1 MKQVFIALLLVTS
14 LATKAQISP
23 KIYGEKEDFENL
35 KTRPLIIETL
45 EEDPKI
51 LKKLSSPKK
60 AEELKDYIN
69 FIKEFNENFKTY
81 VQKYWKLNSK
91 FENKTITEVNGL
103 NKGKNN
109 TYAVI
114 RFVSLNDIDSY
125 GLKSG
130 LSVPAIAYS
139 RVESDRRKPDSKN
152 YLPYRYFSND
162 EKSLN
167 EGDYKYVLET
177 LQANINWIVKN
188 DKSLSF
194 DKYSEKMAIE
204 NCQKLKGKTLLIEDN
219 MMMKG
224 RSISEAKK
232 NYGGD
237 LKFVSETEI
246 NDAFVSKK
254 KHTAVLYAAP
264 YGIIKGGIAVV
275 QISRIVFFKIIVD
288 CETGEILYL
297 YMPGGMSYG
306 ANLSNQMTE
315 TEFKTLANCKIL

>member
-1 MKQVFIALLLVTS
+1 MKKVCIVLLLITTLV
-14 LATKAQISP
+14 TKAQINP
-23 KIYGEKEDFENL
+23 KNYGEKQDFENL
-35 KTRPLIIETL
+35 KTRTLIVEIL
-45 EEDPKI
+45 EEDPKT

-60 AEELKDYIN
+60 AEELKNYVD
-69 FIKEFNENFKTY
+69 FIKEFNNNFKTY
-81 VQKYWKLNSK
+81 VQKYWRLNSK
-91 FENKTITEVNGL
+91 LEYKTTTEVDAL
-103 NKGKNN
+103 NKQKNT

-130 LSVPAIAYS
+130 LSVPAISYS
-139 RVESDRRKPDSKN
+139 RIESDRRKPDAKN

-162 EKSLN
+162 DKSLN

-188 DKSLSF
+188 DKTISF

-204 NCQKLKGKTLLIEDN
+204 NCPKLKGKTLLIEDN

-224 RSISEAKK
+224 RSTDEAKK

-254 KHTAVLYAAP
+254 KNTAVLYAAP
-264 YGIIKGGIAVV
+264 FGIIKGGIAVV
-275 QISRIVFFKIIVD
+275 QVSRIVFFKIIVD